1 MLPRNPNSEIFAWFE
16 RIETA
21 CLALLILLSTVQL
34 AAWRLPG
41 PLWAVLGSLL
51 PMKPESAV
59 ASLLSALCLMFL
71 GTGQTR
77 WKSWISPMLAGA
89 VVFVAMLV
97 LIKYAAPYLAAPTT
111 DIAHINL
118 VAPQVMMA
126 PLSAGVYLV
135 LGLTMLAM
143 TVEGRIA
150 VWLSDVLTLV
160 LCLLTFTVVSGY
172 MFGEW
177 RLFGITANVATTPG
191 TLACLFLLT
200 ILTVLRRTENG
211 IFSIYAGGGN
221 GGNLARI
228 LSPLLL
234 LAPFFR
240 EATRARII
248 GVGVMPPHYITA
260 LLASAAAVFSI
271 SMLLY
276 LVWRINGMETEINAL
291 ALRDELTG
299 LHNLRGFHLLAD
311 QAMRMAQRSKVQF
324 SVLFI
329 DLDDLKIIND
339 TLGHH
344 VGSAYISESAE
355 ILRATFRD
363 TDVLGRIGG
372 DEFAVAGQFSR
383 RSMAAAVNRLK
394 DACARKN
401 SGEGREYPLSLSIGH
416 VTQDEASKESLDDL
430 MAKADEAM
438 YQAKRQKKEQRRR
451 EHLGLQR
458 DEAVLKRST
467 AESPETVQK

>member
-1 MLPRNPNSEIFAWFE
+1 MLPRNPNPAIFAWFE
-16 RIETA
+16 RVETA

-51 PMKPESAV
+51 PMKPESAA
-59 ASLLSALCLMFL
+59 ASLLSALCLMLL

-77 WKSWISPMLAGA
+77 WKRWLSPLLAGA
-89 VVFVAMLV
+89 VILLAMLV
-97 LIKYAAPYLAAPTT
+97 LFKYVISYMPALEAFSHVHGVVLPMRMT
-111 DIAHINL
+111 
-118 VAPQVMMA
+118 PQ
-126 PLSAGVYLV
+126 SAGAFLA

-143 TVEGRIA
+143 TVEGRVA

-160 LCLLTFTVVSGY
+160 LCFLTFTVVSGY
-172 MFGEW
+172 GFGEW
-177 RLFGITANVATTPG
+177 RVFGLPANVATSPG
-191 TLACLFLLT
+191 TLVCLSLLT

-221 GGNLARI
+221 GGNLARV

-260 LLASAAAVFSI
+260 LLASAAAIISI

-299 LHNLRGFHLLAD
+299 LHNLRGFHLLAE
-311 QAMRMAQRSKVQF
+311 QAMRMAQRSKVHF
-324 SVLFI
+324 SVMFI
-329 DLDDLKIIND
+329 DLDDLKVIND
-339 TLGHH
+339 SLGHQ
-344 VGSAYISESAE
+344 VGSAYISETAE
-355 ILRATFRD
+355 ILRSAFRD
-363 TDVLGRIGG
+363 SDVLGRIGG

-383 RSMAAAVNRLK
+383 RSMATAANRLK
-394 DACARKN
+394 EVCARKN
-401 SGEGREYPLSLSIGH
+401 SGEGREYPLSLSVGY
-416 VTQDEASKESLDDL
+416 VTMDEAGKESLDDL
-430 MAKADEAM
+430 MANADEAM
-438 YQAKRQKKEQRRR
+438 YQAKRLTKEQRWR
-451 EHLGLQR
+451 ERAGLQP
-458 DEAVLKRST
+458 DETVLKRST
-467 AESPETVQK
+467 GESAETVQE